1 MDIHPFTNHDIAKAR
16 AAASSNCHRVTRGF
30 LEMTKTFLLIAAVVT
45 ALAVQGAA
53 AAPAKTPDQQ
63 LVAGLEQARS
73 AARATLGGKPSLR
86 KVVAGLR
93 SARMAAPRAVG
104 ALEIPTMRLVL
115 RQGAALARRSELRRL
130 IALTSAA
137 LGDFGV
143 PLEKDFASF
152 VVARTYPWIPEF
164 HNFSGLSATVEE
176 DVTEVVI
183 GAADRTTANA
193 GEAGFAPVASSPLAI
208 NRVSL
213 AVFSDVIGRF
223 TSGWCE
229 LESGLITCRMRP
241 AMPAEL
247 VFSIAFA
254 PRQPK
259 GTKLLVKFR
268 TASGDRSYAIFAT
281 R

>member
-1 MDIHPFTNHDIAKAR
+1 MK
-16 AAASSNCHRVTRGF
+16 GF
-30 LEMTKTFLLIAAVVT
+30 LTPLVVPAALVAAVSIP
-45 ALAVQGAA
+45 ASA
-53 AAPAKTPDQQ
+53 AAPSMTPDQQ

-73 AARATLGGKPSLR
+73 AARETLGGEPALQ
-86 KVVAGLR
+86 KVIAGVR

-104 ALEIPTMRLVL
+104 ALEIPTVRAIL
-115 RQGAALARRSELRRL
+115 RQGEPLARRNLRRL

-137 LGDFGV
+137 LDDFGA

-152 VVARTYPWIPEF
+152 AVGRVYPYLPEF
-164 HNFSGLSATVEE
+164 RNYSGLSATVE
-176 DVTEVVI
+176 DDITEVVI

-193 GEAGFAPVASSPLAI
+193 GELGFAPDGSSPLPI
-208 NRVSL
+208 TRISL
-213 AVFSDVIGRF
+213 AVFSDPIGRF

-229 LESGLITCRMRP
+229 LEAGLITCRMRP

-254 PRQPK
+254 PKLPK
-259 GTKLLVKFR
+259 GTKLLAKFR
-268 TASGDRSYAIFAT
+268 SATGDRSYAVFAT